1 MLLLQ
6 ENLCW
11 GLECWLLIVLS
22 MPQDSNEPIVQNCF
36 CARNGFPGLF
46 IGKVLDECCFR
57 ITLKSN
63 LDINYGSKFAE
74 VLIELGNVVQFLGD
88 FLHL

>member
-6 ENLCW
+6 EELRW
-11 GLECWLLIVLS
+11 GLECWLFIVLS

-36 CARNGFPGLF
+36 CARNSFPGLL
-46 IGKVLDECCFR
+46 IGKVLDECCFW
-57 ITLKSN
+57 ITLERN

-74 VLIELGNVVQFLGD
+74 VFVELGNVVQFLGD
-88 FLHL
+88 FFHF